1 MRTSHA
7 GIGLIKVFEGCRLK
21 AYQDS
26 AGIWTIGYGTTT
38 AAGFGTIGP
47 GMTITQDQA
56 DEWLAA
62 GLVKYEAGVM
72 KALTRSP
79 TQNQFDAMVS
89 LCYNIGPGAFAK
101 SSVARLFNGGD
112 VHGAA
117 DAFLMWNRAGGK
129 VLPGLSSRRRKE
141 RERFLLPVEAS
152 TAPISP
158 APTSPA
164 PEPGKPATD
173 AETGRKPPSIQTVT
187 LGGIILAI
195 LYGILA
201 ALGWVPTL

>member
-1 MRTSHA
+1 MKTSRA
-7 GIGLIKVFEGCRLK
+7 GIDLIKQFEGCRLK
-21 AYQDS
+21 SYKDS

-38 AAGFGTIGP
+38 AAGLGTVQA
-47 GMTITQDQA
+47 GMTITQSQA

-72 KALTRSP
+72 RALTRSP
-79 TQNQFDAMVS
+79 NQNQFDAMVS
-89 LCYNIGPGAFAK
+89 LCYNIGEGAFAK

-117 DAFLMWNRAGGK
+117 DAFLMWKKAGGK
-129 VLPGLSSRRRKE
+129 VLQGLMNRRRKE
-141 RERFLLPVEAS
+141 RELFLLPVGAS
-152 TAPISP
+152 TAPVSP
-158 APTSPA
+158 LPSPPA
-164 PEPGKPATD
+164 PEPEKPATE

-187 LGGIILAI
+187 LGGIIIAI

-201 ALGWVPTL
+201 ALGLVPTP